1 VSVARAGECGE
12 KGAEGCEN
20 KGLCR
25 VHDDVNESVECEA
38 KPLQRLVGFDPIQ
51 AHDLMKQ
58 ERVTRVAGDG
68 K

>member
-1 VSVARAGECGE
+1 MAKRGQRAARTKVCA
-12 KGAEGCEN
+12 
-20 KGLCR
+20 R